1 MTSKSNA
8 AWASHSRKPA
18 CRYLSVLRV
27 SSLSPS
33 QCKGSNLTPSF
44 LYCLFAI
51 SNRVENKIRTNTTAE
66 TKKGQGNLFVSM
78 RKRLESKPSTI
89 SSPKMPVAPS
99 FDEGTSTSAIVSQEA
114 TTNADTVSPYAEA
127 ITQSDDT
134 CWAGICAIFGAKNET
149 QQQEAAASPRGVE
162 DIVLSICGAHHKLG
176 QVHDA
181 VISGC
186 CDPALARRELK
197 HIHSSLSKITDK

>member
-1 MTSKSNA
+1 MQGLE
-8 AWASHSRKPA
+8 SHSF
-18 CRYLSVLRV
+18 V
-27 SSLSPS
+27 SP
-33 QCKGSNLTPSF
+33 
-44 LYCLFAI
+44 LYSAM
-51 SNRVENKIRTNTTAE
+51 SHRVESKIRTNTTAE
-66 TKKGQGNLFVSM
+66 TKKGQGNLFVST
-78 RKRLESKPSTI
+78 RKRLESKPSTN
-89 SSPKMPVAPS
+89 SSPKMPAAPS
-99 FDEGTSTSAIVSQEA
+99 FDEGTSAIVSPEA
-114 TTNADTVSPYAEA
+114 TTSNASADAVKPYAEA
-127 ITQSDDT
+127 IAHSDDS

-186 CDPALARRELK
+186 CDPSLARRELK